1 MKSDVQRDTRFHG
14 FGMKN
19 PPPPKA
25 SIEDA
30 TLIPEA
36 TAGWFSLL
44 TFEWLTPLLSLGY
57 ARPLEASDLYKLQD
71 DRSAAYIADKIMAS
85 FEARRTRAN
94 EYNERLAN
102 GQVKA
107 GWRNIIWTLRGNRA
121 DREKRWRE
129 VQGKRKASL
138 ALAMN
143 DSVKW
148 FVSVPFPFY
157 LVHVFETLYCIVLV
171 RRHLE
176 SARRHSSSHFTPR
189 RKSYHQLRY

>member
-1 MKSDVQRDTRFHG
+1 
-14 FGMKN
+14 MKN

-30 TLIPEA
+30 TMIPEA

-44 TFEWLTPLLSLGY
+44 TFEWITPLLSLGY
-57 ARPLEASDLYKLQD
+57 ARPLEASDLYRLQD
-71 DRSAAYIADKIMAS
+71 DRSAAYIADKILTS
-85 FEARRTRAN
+85 FEARRIRAN

-107 GWRNIIWTLRGNRA
+107 GWRNIIWTLKGNRA
-121 DREKRWRE
+121 DREKHWRE
-129 VQGKRKASL
+129 VAGKRKASL

-148 FVSVPFPFY
+148 FVSVPLHLILF
-157 LVHVFETLYCIVLV
+157 IV
-171 RRHLE
+171 
-176 SARRHSSSHFTPR
+176 
-189 RKSYHQLRY
+189 